1 MSWNA
6 TTQFS
11 VRHDSIPFHLFRIA
25 IIHVPTS
32 CPRMLRLLWYSKWNR
47 DKRFYLAINQKSLR
61 ESYHSHF
68 RRIET
73 DCNRRNSLDSCEFII
88 ILFRMSVDRLKI
100 KLIIIIIDPWA
111 LIIDFSRVKLIIKK
125 IFLFRCK
132 INEQRKIVRSS
143 RNEKRKIPNPLFLEE
158 RIYIDPSRA

>member
-6 TTQFS
+6 TTRFS

-73 DCNRRNSLDSCEFII
+73 DCNRRDSWFLWIYYYSFSNVGRSI
-88 ILFRMSVDRLKI
+88 KNA

-132 INEQRKIVRSS
+132 INEQRKIVRSP
-143 RNEKRKIPNPLFLEE
+143 RNEKRKFPNPLFLEE